1 MPKKSNSK
9 EPRWPNGGPKFL
21 EDEFKKGNLDPDA
34 TDDEIA
40 DVYATYKSGEV
51 VNPFNQIGAVMVL
64 LDKFKAYYKKIAKPH
79 QNEARYAT
87 GGGEDEDE
95 PTGAG
100 GAAGAGA
107 PDPIGLTS
115 GSIANSNTVDGKRC
129 IYVTGEYQQ
138 GFSDGTVE
146 QKVYVLVAVPS
157 GYHPIV
163 EGKDTW
169 YELKEKGSKLALT
182 LNLGIDG
189 NGFDS
194 QLLKHDYFEGAY
206 KNTLGGPHSATIA
219 FNNAISDLGD
229 DSEKQPEIFIIS
241 LPVTCSE
248 VVPIIG
254 NKDGHNHEPIVSR
267 MVGACHLSEISNL
280 ILYHSSL

>member
-9 EPRWPNGGPKFL
+9 EPRWPNGGSKFL

-115 GSIANSNTVDGKRC
+115 
-129 IYVTGEYQQ
+129 EYC
-138 GFSDGTVE
+138 
-146 QKVYVLVAVPS
+146 
-157 GYHPIV
+157 
-163 EGKDTW
+163 
-169 YELKEKGSKLALT
+169 
-182 LNLGIDG
+182 
-189 NGFDS
+189 
-194 QLLKHDYFEGAY
+194 QL
-206 KNTLGGPHSATIA
+206 
-219 FNNAISDLGD
+219 
-229 DSEKQPEIFIIS
+229 
-241 LPVTCSE
+241 
-248 VVPIIG
+248 
-254 NKDGHNHEPIVSR
+254 
-267 MVGACHLSEISNL
+267 
-280 ILYHSSL
+280 